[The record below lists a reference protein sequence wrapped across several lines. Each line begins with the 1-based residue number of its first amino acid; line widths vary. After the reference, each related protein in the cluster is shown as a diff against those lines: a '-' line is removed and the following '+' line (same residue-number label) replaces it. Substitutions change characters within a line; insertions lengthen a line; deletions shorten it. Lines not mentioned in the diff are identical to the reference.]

1 MPTLPR
7 RGDLAMKILLST
19 TSRREALAAGAA
31 FLLAVVPSPPPALA
45 VGEELAALAPA
56 PVIGSRIDLLL
67 RPKVRPLPRRAMDLN
82 FSVTLM
88 RTSYQ
93 VADALDFVPM
103 DKFQKDFFNVRQA
116 EWKPYKDALP
126 GISQGE
132 LTDPAYFD
140 FISYA
145 QYTTLAQNMRDGQL
159 NFVELIDAN
168 GTAVPVSR
176 DRRYS
181 DNAKLPAEH
190 SERVGRIVLDA
201 LVAKYPRIA
210 PAVPRV
216 PTAASLLE
224 GVQKIS
230 NIFEINDYMLA
241 ATLKPTDGGFEW
253 TLAAPATLWGQQ
265 VLALHRDFDG
275 GAAGNAFEVK
285 VALAYLRQC
294 SVPATVTSSYS
305 ANQVTHRFA
314 FPPNLVL

>member
-1 MPTLPR
+1 M
-7 RGDLAMKILLST
+7 
-19 TSRREALAAGAA
+19 
-31 FLLAVVPSPPPALA
+31 
-45 VGEELAALAPA
+45 
-56 PVIGSRIDLLL
+56 
-67 RPKVRPLPRRAMDLN
+67 
-82 FSVTLM
+82 
-88 RTSYQ
+88 
-93 VADALDFVPM
+93 
-103 DKFQKDFFNVRQA
+103 
-116 EWKPYKDALP
+116 
-126 GISQGE
+126 
-132 LTDPAYFD
+132 
-140 FISYA
+140 
-145 QYTTLAQNMRDGQL
+145 
-159 NFVELIDAN
+159 
-168 GTAVPVSR
+168 
-176 DRRYS
+176 
-181 DNAKLPAEH
+181 
-190 SERVGRIVLDA
+190 
-201 LVAKYPRIA
+201 
-210 PAVPRV
+210 